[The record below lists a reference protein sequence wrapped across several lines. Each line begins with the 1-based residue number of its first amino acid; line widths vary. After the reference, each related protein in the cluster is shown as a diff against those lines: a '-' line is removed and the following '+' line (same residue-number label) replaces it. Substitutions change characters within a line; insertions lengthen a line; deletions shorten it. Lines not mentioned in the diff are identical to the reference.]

1 MYLNYIFMHSY
12 TGTYL
17 ALAAKF
23 CNIRVTQVVTA
34 LKKTWRPTKTCHCEV
49 ELEFLR
55 TAQEKDPSS
64 FGDDHAMYVTVTRN
78 TSHNEMEPVGV

>member
-34 LKKTWRPTKTCHCEV
+34 LKKT
-49 ELEFLR
+49 
-55 TAQEKDPSS
+55 
-64 FGDDHAMYVTVTRN
+64 
-78 TSHNEMEPVGV
+78 